1 MEVIKMKVEFCKG
14 TLEDR
19 QDIVDFG
26 DLVFS
31 KNSRPHDFQTLLP
44 KLYGPA
50 SQFEPLHYL
59 VKEDGKIRAMIC
71 VLPMEYRVGNKILK
85 INGVGTVS
93 VHPAARS
100 RGYMKKLMAW
110 ALEDMEAEGYD
121 FSVLGGQRQR
131 YEYFGYTPMGARLRY
146 TVTRDNLR
154 HRYAGRTFAS
164 LHLRP
169 MEEKDAAD
177 CYALYEQ
184 QSIRVCRSQEEFLA
198 VLRSWTATPW
208 VVEENDSIVGYFCSN
223 GNLLPEV
230 LLRDSALLPDLLHTF
245 FQQSDAP
252 SEAILILPEWDL
264 TFTPEL
270 GRLAESIR
278 TEADHNYRIFHFA
291 DVVQAFLQVKA
302 GYTPLPDGQL
312 TLTVDGGETFTI
324 VVENGIPSVQKA
336 VSTPDALVLSPLQAE
351 RLLFTREGWREIP
364 QAASSFLVRSWF
376 PLPLLTPEQD
386 NC

>member
-14 TLEDR
+14 TEKDR
-19 QDIVDFG
+19 QDIIDFG

-31 KNSRPHDFQTLLP
+31 KSSRPHDFQSLLP
-44 KLYGPA
+44 KLYGPL

-71 VLPMEYRVGNKILK
+71 ILPMEYQVESKLLK

-100 RGYMKKLMAW
+100 RGYMKKLMTW

-131 YEYFGYTPMGARLRY
+131 YEYFGYSPIGTRLRY

-154 HRYAGRTFAS
+154 HRYAGRNFAP
-164 LHLRP
+164 LLLRP
-169 MEEKDAAD
+169 MEERDVPD
-177 CYALYEQ
+177 CCALYEQ
-184 QSIRVCRSQEEFLA
+184 QPIRVRRSQKEFLS

-208 VVEENDSIVGYFCSN
+208 VVEKNGSIVGYFCCN
-223 GNLLPEV
+223 GNLLPEI
-230 LLRDSALLPDLLHTF
+230 LLQDSTLLPDLLHAF
-245 FQQSDAP
+245 FQQPGMP

-264 TFTPEL
+264 SFTPEL

-278 TEADHNYRIFHFA
+278 AEADHNYRIFHFA
-291 DVVQAFLQVKA
+291 TVVQAFLQIKA

-312 TLTVDGGETFTI
+312 TIMIEGGETLSI
-324 VVENGIPSVQKA
+324 EVKKGVPSVQNA
-336 VSTPDALVLSPLQAE
+336 GPTPDALVLSPLQAQ
-351 RLLFTREGWREIP
+351 RLMFTREGWREIP
-364 QAASSFLVRSWF
+364 QAAVSSLVRSWF